1 MKKRIVAVLIA
12 SALTGGL
19 LTGCSG
25 QISNDYVTVKKY
37 KGLEV
42 PQVEAQEV
50 TDDQVEQMIQSNL
63 TTVEEITDRA
73 AQNGDWVNIDYTGY
87 IDGEA
92 FDGGSDTGAELQ
104 LGSGSFIGA
113 TEDYE
118 GFEDQIVGHSK
129 GEEFDI
135 TVQFPEGYA
144 DPTKSGVVAQFHIV
158 LNGIYQQNTAEL
170 TDEWVAEHSED
181 SDTTEE

>member
-63 TTVEEITDRA
+63 TTVEEITDPMRKLSTQGRDRA
-73 AQNGDWVNIDYTGY
+73 KWT
-87 IDGEA
+87 
-92 FDGGSDTGAELQ
+92 
-104 LGSGSFIGA
+104 
-113 TEDYE
+113 
-118 GFEDQIVGHSK
+118 
-129 GEEFDI
+129 
-135 TVQFPEGYA
+135 
-144 DPTKSGVVAQFHIV
+144 
-158 LNGIYQQNTAEL
+158 NTATAPAVPATPRVDST
-170 TDEWVAEHSED
+170 TD
-181 SDTTEE
+181 

>member
-50 TDDQVEQMIQSNL
+50 TDDQV
-63 TTVEEITDRA
+63 
-73 AQNGDWVNIDYTGY
+73 
-87 IDGEA
+87 
-92 FDGGSDTGAELQ
+92 
-104 LGSGSFIGA
+104 
-113 TEDYE
+113 
-118 GFEDQIVGHSK
+118 
-129 GEEFDI
+129 
-135 TVQFPEGYA
+135 
-144 DPTKSGVVAQFHIV
+144 
-158 LNGIYQQNTAEL
+158 
-170 TDEWVAEHSED
+170 
-181 SDTTEE
+181 